1 VVLREHVEGADRA
14 DHDAVVAGADEAA
27 DPVARPA
34 VVCEHALLDALPVR
48 VLEQAAGDA
57 AVRPAS
63 GGDGSFTAADATK
76 RELKEFA
83 AAITLGQDGQIVAHP
98 LLLRVHV

>member
-1 VVLREHVEGADRA
+1 
-14 DHDAVVAGADEAA
+14 
-27 DPVARPA
+27 
-34 VVCEHALLDALPVR
+34 
-48 VLEQAAGDA
+48 VLEQAACDA

-63 GGDGSFTAADATK
+63 GGDGTVPPADAAK

-98 LLLRVHV
+98 LLLRVHALTSALRIWPR